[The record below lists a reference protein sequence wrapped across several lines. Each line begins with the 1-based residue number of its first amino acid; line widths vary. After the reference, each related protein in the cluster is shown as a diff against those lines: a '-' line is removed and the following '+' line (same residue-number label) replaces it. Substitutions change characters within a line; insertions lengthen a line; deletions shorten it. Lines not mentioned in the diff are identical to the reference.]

1 MTASVRREG
10 VPLIQI
16 KRAGRFAIPD
26 CDGNGG
32 SAKATGVGMDRYF
45 RCAMAAAA
53 LTGSVFLQPAHAV
66 NLDGAWATN
75 ADECGRVFVR
85 KGQANQIG
93 FAATSEQYGGGFI
106 VEADRLRGKTAT
118 CKIKTRKEDGAMINI
133 VAGCATDIMLS
144 NVQFSLKIVEPNK
157 ISRVFP
163 GIMDME
169 INYYR
174 CPI

>member
-1 MTASVRREG
+1 
-10 VPLIQI
+10 
-16 KRAGRFAIPD
+16 
-26 CDGNGG
+26 
-32 SAKATGVGMDRYF
+32 MDRYF
-45 RCAMAAAA
+45 KCAIVAAA
-53 LTGSVFLQPAHAV
+53 LTGSVFLEQAHAAG
-66 NLDGAWATN
+66 LDGAWATN
-75 ADECGRVFVR
+75 ADECHHVFTR
-85 KGQANQIG
+85 KGKADEIG

-118 CKIKTRKEDGAMINI
+118 CKIKTRKEDGEIINI

-144 NVQFSLKIVEPNK
+144 NVQFSLKIIEPNK